1 MALTFFAVPAVGAPA
16 GVPAAGSAKK
26 AAVSVECRP
35 SQLFSDARFYTLW
48 ACFFIGAGA
57 GLMVIGSAKGLA
69 SASLGEMAFLVV
81 VIMSI
86 GNAAG
91 RLVAGV
97 VSDKIGRANTLLI
110 MLVFQAALM
119 FAAIPGLSGEG
130 SPLMVVLLV
139 TFMVFNYGTNLSLFP
154 SFAKDYWGMKN
165 FGMNYG
171 ILFSAWG
178 IGAAVL
184 VRVSEMLKVKTGSFT
199 TSFAVAGVMLLV
211 GAMFSLSLR
220 QPKAAAVE
228 QEALAGE
235 IIEEED
241 LELQRISLK

>member
-1 MALTFFAVPAVGAPA
+1 
-16 GVPAAGSAKK
+16 
-26 AAVSVECRP
+26 
-35 SQLFSDARFYTLW
+35 
-48 ACFFIGAGA
+48 
-57 GLMVIGSAKGLA
+57 
-69 SASLGEMAFLVV
+69 
-81 VIMSI
+81 
-86 GNAAG
+86 
-91 RLVAGV
+91 
-97 VSDKIGRANTLLI
+97 
-110 MLVFQAALM
+110 M

-130 SPLMVVLLV
+130 NPLMVVLLV

-211 GAMFSLSLR
+211 GAMLSLSLR

-228 QEALAGE
+228 QESLAGE
-235 IIEEED
+235 PLEEED
-241 LELQRISLK
+241 LELQRVGLK